1 MENTPT
7 RSSKATSTTTTTGFV
22 SDSQYAG
29 TSINL
34 HVEELEMFH
43 LPR

>member
-7 RSSKATSTTTTTGFV
+7 RSSKATSTTTTGFV